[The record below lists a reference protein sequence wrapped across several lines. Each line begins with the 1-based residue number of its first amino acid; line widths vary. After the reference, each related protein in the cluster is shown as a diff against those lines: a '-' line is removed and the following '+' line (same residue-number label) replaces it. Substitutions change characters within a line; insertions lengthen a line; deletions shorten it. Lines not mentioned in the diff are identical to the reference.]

1 MEVTVCMLQNCISSK
16 QKKLEIKSYPL
27 GLGNNSKDFTINNMK
42 TTGLNLYIHDFSVD
56 YDTINVSDIVE
67 IQKSF
72 RKR

>member
-56 YDTINVSDIVE
+56 
-67 IQKSF
+67 
-72 RKR
+72 